1 VFSQAKGKSGGK
13 SDEQWIDGPRIS
25 RSKVAEARSL
35 LKESHKRET
44 WVDGPQAGSAPAAP
58 VAVAVAV
65 ATVAAPGT
73 QAPLNAP
80 ASAAAAAQGYG
91 YMDNHKKCMIQRW
104 VENQTVQIQQK
115 LMKQGQPEYKE
126 MTQFKTCEDSETS
139 PDAEEA
145 PEIPPVQQ
153 APQETPEE
161 PKEQVRLPPP
171 PEAVEEEEDDE
182 DCVSELPPPL
192 PLLHQHNNKDINKGE
207 WLIIFIP
214 TQVYWR
220 SFKNNSNLS

>member
-1 VFSQAKGKSGGK
+1 MVSNLFCNFHQAKGKSGGSGGK

-44 WVDGPQAGSAPAAP
+44 WVDGPQAGSGPAPAAVVVAATAPSTAQGTVP
-58 VAVAVAV
+58 VAAI
-65 ATVAAPGT
+65 PG
-73 QAPLNAP
+73 AMP
-80 ASAAAAAQGYG
+80 AAQGYG

-139 PDAEEA
+139 PEAETA
-145 PEIPPVQQ
+145 PEVPPAQPPPQ
-153 APQETPEE
+153 QETPEE

-171 PEAVEEEEDDE
+171 PQEVVEEEEDDE

-207 WLIIFIP
+207 SAYLKHF
-214 TQVYWR
+214 V
-220 SFKNNSNLS
+220 